1 MFIRLLHIFLM
12 ITVIQVITNGEFLS
26 VTSKKI
32 SIIDNNTTE
41 KSKIDHQNDEKGETG
56 QEEVESR
63 NLVSEGLLSL
73 DLLITHTDAL
83 LSTMTNY
90 NQKIYSFF
98 KTKLNTPPP
107 EGYHFFNRE
116 KFIVKILI

>member
-1 MFIRLLHIFLM
+1 M
-12 ITVIQVITNGEFLS
+12 ITVIQVITNGEILS

-73 DLLITHTDAL
+73 DLFLTHNGAL
-83 LSTMTNY
+83 LSNITNY
-90 NQKIYSFF
+90 NHKIYNFF
-98 KTKLNTPPP
+98 KPELNTPPP
-107 EGYHFFNRE
+107 EGF
-116 KFIVKILI
+116 KFI

>member
-1 MFIRLLHIFLM
+1 M
-12 ITVIQVITNGEFLS
+12 ITVIQVITNGEILS

-32 SIIDNNTTE
+32 SIIDNTTE

-83 LSTMTNY
+83 LSTITNY